1 MTNVFFINF
10 KNYHQ
15 AFEGFPKIY
24 QDLEEVAKRY
34 PQVTTIFAPPPL
46 LLAKVAEVVKIPPWA
61 QHLDPYPLGKF
72 TGFLPAE
79 ALARVGA
86 SGTFLNHSEHPLDN
100 EMLEKTVKAAKKA
113 GLSVLI
119 FAATPEAVRNAKELT
134 PEFIA
139 YEPPE
144 LIGAGVGRGISVAT
158 AKPEII
164 PKAVEAARPIPLII
178 GAGVFQGKDIKV
190 GLKLGAVGAAAS
202 SAIVTAPEPAKV
214 LNELLSTF

>member
-1 MTNVFFINF
+1 MDNLFFVNF
-10 KNYHQ
+10 KNYTQ
-15 AFEGFPKIY
+15 AYEGFPKIY

-46 LLAKVAEVVKIPPWA
+46 LLAKVAAVVKIPLWA

-79 ALARVGA
+79 ALAKVGA
-86 SGTFLNHSEHPLDN
+86 VGAFLSHSEHPLDDG
-100 EMLEKTVKAAKKA
+100 MLEKTVGVAKEA
-113 GLSVLI
+113 GLLVLI

-134 PEFIA
+134 PNFIA

-144 LIGAGVGRGISVAT
+144 LIGAGVREGISVAT
-158 AKPEII
+158 AKPDII
-164 PKAVEAARPIPLII
+164 SQAVEAARPIPLVI
-178 GAGVFQGKDIKV
+178 GAGIFQREDIRV

-214 LNELLSTF
+214 LNELLSAF